1 MKLEVDLVVRT
12 LTMAYRALSLILM
25 VLTAIISTSP
35 SVRTATTTSQRV
47 SCVKDIVTIV
57 GGGVGIVSGGVG
69 IAATLWKLVNDHRSG
84 GENDH
89 VYSDV
94 PRIPSNHLFQPR
106 IEELRE
112 LEEKFNTLE
121 KTNPG
126 DVVVTVYITGDPGS
140 GKTQLAGQYGRE
152 FIEMKKHMNKNLFAG
167 TLIADSRSNFLD
179 KYLQIAHDLGC
190 ITEETEKA
198 IESHQLDELVSLRML
213 SIRVKKELRKRPGW
227 LLIIDGLSLDEKLVK
242 ELHPFWPQP
251 NDRNWGKGYVL
262 VTTQGRAPTG
272 PSIDMLDLRSGMSEK
287 DAIELITK
295 ESNCSNEEEA
305 AELVELLDRS
315 PLSIAWYVRFLT
327 PIYYMYGVVLR
338 NTPYSQVCHA
348 NEIVQSCAKGYE
360 TEYKM
365 S

>member
-1 MKLEVDLVVRT
+1 
-12 LTMAYRALSLILM
+12 MAYRALSLILM

-35 SVRTATTTSQRV
+35 SVRIATTTSQRV
-47 SCVKDIVTIV
+47 SCDRDIVTIV
-57 GGGVGIVSGGVG
+57 GGGSGIVG

-94 PRIPSNHLFQPR
+94 PRMPSNHLFQPR
-106 IEELRE
+106 AEEIRE

-126 DVVVTVYITGDPGS
+126 DVVVTVYITGDPAS

-152 FIEMKKHMNKNLFAG
+152 FIEMKKHKNKNLFAG

-198 IESHQLDELVSLRML
+198 IESHQLDELASLRML
-213 SIRVKKELRKRPGW
+213 SKHVRKELRKRPGW
-227 LLIIDGLSLDEKLVK
+227 LLIIDELSSDEKLVK
-242 ELHPFWPQP
+242 ELRPFWPQP

-262 VTTQGRAPTG
+262 VTTQGHAPTG
-272 PSIDMLDLRSGMSEK
+272 PSIDMLDLRSGMSRK
-287 DAIELITK
+287 DAVELITK
-295 ESNCSNEEEA
+295 ESNCSNEEGTV
-305 AELVELLDRS
+305 ELVKLLDRS

-327 PIYYMYGVVLR
+327 PILYVWCSAQEH
-338 NTPYSQVCHA
+338 TIFTS
-348 NEIVQSCAKGYE
+348 
-360 TEYKM
+360 M
-365 S
+365 SW